1 MDISWASDGSTAVEP
16 LLVDPVRSV
25 ETVSYFKAALG
36 FKGPNLA
43 HLSCADPRAYLASL
57 ASSPNRSENPQVCYR
72 QFTSQQTRHDN
83 IIIIIIIIII
93 IKFATYTC
101 MHSESIQ
108 LHAVLLPL

>member
-57 ASSPNRSENPQVCYR
+57 ASSPNPAKIHKSAIDNLQAN
-72 QFTSQQTRHDN
+72 RHVMT
-83 IIIIIIIIII
+83 I
-93 IKFATYTC
+93 
-101 MHSESIQ
+101 
-108 LHAVLLPL
+108 LLLLLLLSS